1 MDAADAGRKPWLPTS
16 PPPKWWIRE
25 ASSTLQQ
32 LLLSSSCSI
41 AGHPT
46 TSPVL
51 LLMLMLLH
59 CQDCLAQPV
68 WHNGNW
74 SSLDHPLGPSS
85 GAAGIGEASP
95 RQPHHM
101 PLRNAMRSAGSSSCH
116 FALPAPHR
124 ELLARRRV
132 PCSALHPCHSAS
144 YPTLIRLLFQ

>member
-1 MDAADAGRKPWLPTS
+1 MAWMDAADAGRKPWLPTS

-51 LLMLMLLH
+51 LMLLLH

-101 PLRNAMRSAGSSSCH
+101 PLRNAMRSAAPVTSPFPH
-116 FALPAPHR
+116 LTVNYWPAAVY
-124 ELLARRRV
+124 LAR
-132 PCSALHPCHSAS
+132 HSTRATVRL
-144 YPTLIRLLFQ
+144 TLR